1 MKRLIEVYKIFFE
14 FYSKFPN
21 SSAPQNQEPSSLLKT
36 HDVKESSSRSPLDN
50 EDSSLLVELE
60 NERVLDKWLFLE
72 GWKPYN
78 PTKTEKGGGNKK
90 ELLCSILW
98 GSMLALSTTLIG
110 YGAYKIFMKRLY
122 RK

>member
-1 MKRLIEVYKIFFE
+1 
-14 FYSKFPN
+14 
-21 SSAPQNQEPSSLLKT
+21 
-36 HDVKESSSRSPLDN
+36 
-50 EDSSLLVELE
+50 LLVELE

-78 PTKTEKGGGNKK
+78 PTKTEKCGGNKK

-110 YGAYKIFMKRLY
+110 YGAYKILMKRLY